1 MRRLLLLLAVLFVP
15 ATPADAA
22 WVWPVK
28 GDVITPYRNGTDP
41 YAAGQHRGIDIAAS
55 VGTPV
60 VAAAGGDVRFA
71 GTAGSSGLTI
81 GIRTTD
87 GYDISYLHLSSVAVR
102 AGTSVST
109 GDRIGAVGTT
119 GTRSVTAPHLHFG
132 VRDAGTDHGYHD
144 PLGFLPAPPAAPSP
158 HPPAPAPAPAPEPV
172 APPPAPLT
180 PAPALR
186 PRTAPAGRPRTAP
199 IGRPFARQRTA
210 PTGRPFAP
218 RPTTALPRRP
228 VGLVRRP
235 TTAPAGIASRPASTP
250 RLRPEASPRLATA
263 RVPGRSS
270 ARPTPAALPNHGGAP
285 SDSARERTAPPS
297 RELALNETHHGPDI
311 FWALACGGL
320 LIAAAVL
327 GLGGD
332 GSRPDARS
340 TLTRVLRPLAGK
352 R

>member
-1 MRRLLLLLAVLFVP
+1 
-15 ATPADAA
+15 
-22 WVWPVK
+22 
-28 GDVITPYRNGTDP
+28 
-41 YAAGQHRGIDIAAS
+41 
-55 VGTPV
+55 
-60 VAAAGGDVRFA
+60 
-71 GTAGSSGLTI
+71 
-81 GIRTTD
+81 
-87 GYDISYLHLSSVAVR
+87 
-102 AGTSVST
+102 GTSVST

-180 PAPALR
+180 P
-186 PRTAPAGRPRTAP
+186 
-199 IGRPFARQRTA
+199 
-210 PTGRPFAP
+210 
-218 RPTTALPRRP
+218 
-228 VGLVRRP
+228 
-235 TTAPAGIASRPASTP
+235 APAGIASRPASTP